1 MAHSLLRR
9 LSFDGV
15 LFLCNHLLAHIPCY
29 AVRNWFYRLVM
40 RFEIGKRSFI
50 FMGARFDAKGQFKLG
65 VYSNINHGCRLD
77 NRGGLEIGS
86 NVSISADVCILTADH
101 DPQSATFAGRE
112 RPVRIGDF
120 VFVGTRA
127 MILPGVTIGP
137 GAVVAAGAIVTK
149 DVAERSIVAGCP
161 AREIGTRRPELA
173 YQVGYHRFLA

>member
-9 LSFDGV
+9 LGFDGV
-15 LFLCNHLLAHIPCY
+15 LFLCNHVVGRIPCH
-29 AVRNWFYRLVM
+29 AVRSWFYRSVM
-40 RFEIGKRSFI
+40 RFEIGKRSFV
-50 FMGARFDAKGQFKLG
+50 FMGAWFDAKGHFKLG
-65 VYSNINHGCRLD
+65 DYSTINHGCRLD

-112 RPVRIGDF
+112 RPVRIGDY

-127 MILPGVTIGP
+127 MILPGVTIGH

-149 DVAERSIVAGCP
+149 DVAERSIVAGSP
-161 AREIGTRRPELA
+161 AREIGTRGAELD
-173 YQVGYHRFLA
+173 YQVGYHRFFA